1 MNNNSKFLYCAALK
15 TKTGTKWGYINDKG
29 EFQIQPLFEY
39 AYDFQDNGLA
49 TVRKAGSYGCIDYT
63 GQYVIE
69 SRFETMIDFSEARAT
84 VVLKDGFHV
93 IDETGTV
100 VTKKGYNFISMYIE
114 GRAMFSNQDKHGKFR
129 YGYLNKA
136 GEEVIQ
142 LQYES
147 ASDFRDGIA
156 VVKVKEG
163 IFALIDRNGSE
174 IVQLNYFFVGNY
186 GDKLLSFR
194 SGFKEKYGYLNTL
207 GNIIIKPRFIAAGAF
222 EKGRA
227 VVNVADD
234 LQNKYGLIDKDG
246 INIIDAIYN
255 DVTILGENRVAV
267 GVVVDEKQPLI
278 GSKYAL
284 ANWEGQFLNEF
295 IYHYISQFDQGI
307 ASVFDGKRAFFVDR
321 SGNRARGLPVVEGAD
336 TVTLIGKLVRAFK
349 GTRIAYLTREGKL
362 VWRQN
367 TIIPITNRY
376 RVLERMYQPNK
387 DYLVFYP
394 QVDGLKNEKVQ
405 VQVNEKLKS
414 LSGLKEI
421 PENKQLDYSYTG
433 DFNVTFF
440 RKNLLVMELYGDQY
454 FFGAAHGMPTKMYL
468 KINMIN
474 GRFYELMDLFREDSD
489 YRTQLSAIIE
499 NMIKIDPKYDYVFPS
514 AYKKIAKDQP
524 FYVNEN
530 TLFIYFLPYEIGPY
544 VAGFPTFK
552 ILFSEILDM
561 IDTKGEFWVSFH

>member
-1 MNNNSKFLYCAALK
+1 MNNKSNFLYCAALK
-15 TKTGTKWGYINDKG
+15 TKTGKKWGFINEDG
-29 EFQIQPLFEY
+29 EFEIQPLYEY
-39 AYDFQDNGLA
+39 AFDFQKNGLA
-49 TVRKAGSYGCIDYT
+49 TVQIDGLYGCIDDA
-63 GQYVIE
+63 GQFVIAP
-69 SRFETMIDFSEARAT
+69 RFETMIDFSEARAT

-93 IDETGTV
+93 IDETGQV
-100 VTKKGYNFISMYIE
+100 LTKKGYNFISMYQE
-114 GRAMFSNQDKHGKFR
+114 GRAMFSNKDMHGKFR

-136 GEEVIQ
+136 GEEIIP

-147 ASDFRDGIA
+147 ASDFKDGIA
-156 VVKVKEG
+156 VVKIKEEK
-163 IFALIDRNGSE
+163 FALIDQYGNE
-174 IVQLNYFFVGNY
+174 VVIFNYFFVGNY
-186 GDKLLSFR
+186 GDNLVVFR
-194 SGFKEKYGYLNTL
+194 RGLKEKYGYLNTR
-207 GNIIIKPRFIAAGAF
+207 GEIIIKPRFTVAGPF
-222 EKGRA
+222 ENGRA
-227 VVNVADD
+227 VVNDAANS
-234 LQNKYGLIDKDG
+234 QNKYGLIDKDG
-246 INIIDAIYN
+246 MNIIESIYN

-267 GVVVDEKQPLI
+267 GVAVDEKQPFL

-284 ANWEGQFLNEF
+284 TDWNGQFMNEF
-295 IYHYISQFDQGI
+295 IYNYISQFDQGI

-336 TVTLIGKLVRAFK
+336 TVTLIGKLVRALT
-349 GTRIAYLTREGKL
+349 GTRIVYLTRKGKL

-376 RVLERMYQPNK
+376 RVLEKMYQPNI

-421 PENKQLDYSYTG
+421 AENKQLDYSYTG

-454 FFGAAHGMPTKMYL
+454 YFGAAHGMPTKMYS

-474 GRFYELMDLFREDSD
+474 GRFYELMDLFQEDSD
-489 YRTQLSAIIE
+489 YTTQLSTIIE

-514 AYKKIAKDQP
+514 ASKRIVKDQP
-524 FYVNEN
+524 FFVNEDS
-530 TLFIYFLPYEIGPY
+530 LFIYFSPYEIGPY
-544 VAGFPTFK
+544 VAGFPTFE
-552 ILFSEILDM
+552 ISFSEIIDM
-561 IDTKGEFWVSFH
+561 IDTKGEFWVSFQ